1 MGQGITP
8 EGRGRGARHS
18 LAPQAP
24 MTPISRVNR
33 DIFHDI
39 ARRKGAR
46 ASRFR
51 HPFSPSVLT
60 PPPSAA
66 PSSSTLSFSLSA
78 TATQH
83 SADLPEVDEKFSEL
97 LSRELSRRAPT
108 TSRKFRD
115 VNAIARRTAENPL
128 AGFAY
133 LLGRA
138 SREFI
143 GHRFANRPGRHRGDS
158 RYIRRI
164 HYYFIETV

>member
-60 PPPSAA
+60 PLRC
-66 PSSSTLSFSLSA
+66 TLLFHSLFLSLSA

-158 RYIRRI
+158 RYTRRI